1 MQTRLDFS
9 APPPQTLENII
20 FERAFPS
27 VDQAMTHPAVIEYLR
42 GIEAELASGK
52 TEVHRLNR
60 KTLFLK
66 VWREAAVGFN
76 ARPGERVYQTLDE
89 KQHSRLTQIV
99 EVVHLK
105 MRNLIEKATAPP
117 TSDEATHSSHIP
129 SPCLVEWETPF
140 ATGHAVASVSPSP
153 HLSIPPT
160 RISGIGPLRRL
171 MGSFRYS
178 NMSFP
183 GVVQNDM
190 SILVQSPETYPLGS
204 PYRGHWE
211 YPELALNPYGTLFE
225 GIMIDM
231 EIVVPFLAQTALP
244 TVLSGRDS
252 MNSSRDETSLDQEE
266 TSTNIGN
273 GSVKGSHHGADGR
286 RC

>member
-153 HLSIPPT
+153 HLSIPPDADFGHWPSET
-160 RISGIGPLRRL
+160 PYGLIPGMAS
-171 MGSFRYS
+171 GSFSHLHGAHNAVQYS

-225 GIMIDM
+225 GIMIGYGN
-231 EIVVPFLAQTALP
+231 
-244 TVLSGRDS
+244 SGPIPGP
-252 MNSSRDETSLDQEE
+252 NSF
-266 TSTNIGN
+266 
-273 GSVKGSHHGADGR
+273 ADGAFWEGQYEF
-286 RC
+286 